1 MTSLRK
7 LRHFVS
13 SNVLGSLPQTH
24 DGGACRSLSVVVPIY
39 NEAENL
45 DHLYND
51 LNKVLPGLDCP
62 YEIILVDDGSTD
74 GSQSR
79 LREIANLDPQV
90 RVVLFRKNYG
100 QTAAMQAGLQLSSND
115 VVVTMDGDLQNDPS
129 DIPMMLGKI
138 SQGYDL
144 VHGWRKER
152 KDAWINRRLPSQ
164 LANWLISKT
173 TGFQIHDLGCTLKAM
188 RREIAQDLEL
198 YGEMHRF
205 IPILAH
211 QRGARCI
218 EVVTKHHPRR
228 FGKTKYGIGRSLRV
242 VLDLLTVK
250 FLLDYLASPMK
261 LFGMIAV
268 WCFVASGV
276 SGFSVMAMKILGQV
290 DMTGNPL
297 LLLTVLLV
305 TTGIQFLSLG
315 LLSEVNARTYYGSV
329 GKQHF
334 AVRELLNFETL
345 PGDVPVEYD
354 EVAA

>member
-1 MTSLRK
+1 M
-7 LRHFVS
+7 S
-13 SNVLGSLPQTH
+13 SDVQGSLPQTC
-24 DGGACRSLSVVVPIY
+24 DGDSGLSLSVVVPIY
-39 NEAENL
+39 NEVENL
-45 DHLYND
+45 DPLCNE
-51 LNKVLPGLDCP
+51 LNKVLPGLGCP

-74 GSQSR
+74 GSAAR
-79 LREIANLDPQV
+79 LSEIAGLDPRV

-100 QTAAMQAGLQLSSND
+100 QTAAMQAGLQYSSHD

-129 DIPMMLGKI
+129 DIPMMLEKI

-152 KDAWINRRLPSQ
+152 KDAWINRRLPSR

-211 QRGARCI
+211 QRGARCV
-218 EVVTKHHPRR
+218 EVVVKHHARR
-228 FGKTKYGIGRSLRV
+228 FGQTKYGIGRSLRV

-250 FLLDYLASPMK
+250 FLLDYSASPMK

-268 WCFVASGV
+268 WCFLASGV
-276 SGFSVMAMKILGQV
+276 SGFGVMAMKILGQV

-305 TTGIQFLSLG
+305 TSGIQFLSLG
-315 LLSEVNARTYYGSV
+315 LLSEVNARTYYGSQ
-329 GKQHF
+329 GKQHY
-334 AVRELLNFETL
+334 AVRQLLNFTTPRE
-345 PGDVPVEYD
+345 DFQVKCE
-354 EVAA
+354 EMAA